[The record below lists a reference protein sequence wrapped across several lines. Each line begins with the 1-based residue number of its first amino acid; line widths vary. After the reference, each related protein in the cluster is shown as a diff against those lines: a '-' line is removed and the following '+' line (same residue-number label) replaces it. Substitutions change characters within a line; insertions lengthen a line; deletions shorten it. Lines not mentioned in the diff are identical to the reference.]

1 MKHEKALAYAAFAT
15 VCFVWGTTYLA
26 IRIAIET
33 LPTFLFAGI
42 RFTIAGLILMTV
54 RLALGDRLPR
64 LRAEWANLALI
75 GFLMIG
81 IGNVAVVY
89 AEHSV
94 TSGFAALLVATAPFT
109 MALMESFRPTG
120 DRLDR
125 RKLIG
130 MVVGFVGVV
139 VLVAPEL
146 TGSRFN
152 VGFLLG
158 VLAIQAG
165 TIAWNFGSMR
175 SKYHP
180 PKTST
185 LMSAALQMVLGGA
198 IVAIIGFA
206 LGEWDRFVF
215 SRRSL
220 AAFVYLVLFGSIL
233 AYGAYVYALSK
244 LKTTTVS
251 LYTYINPAIAVVLG
265 WLILREPIGWNAI
278 AGSAV
283 IFAGMALVQTG
294 RFKPTAQPRIAPV
307 VDAEPVEEDRATA

>member
-1 MKHEKALAYAAFAT
+1 MKHEKALAYAAFGT
-15 VCFVWGTTYLA
+15 VCFIWGTTYLA

-33 LPTFLFAGI
+33 LPTFLFAGL
-42 RFTIAGLILMTV
+42 RFTIAGLILMAV
-54 RLALGDRLPR
+54 RLAFGDRLPR
-64 LRAEWANLALI
+64 RRAEWANLALI
-75 GFLMIG
+75 GVLMIG

-130 MVVGFVGVV
+130 MGIGFVGVV
-139 VLVAPEL
+139 ILVAPEL
-146 TGSRFN
+146 TGSRFDL
-152 VGFLLG
+152 GFLLG

-198 IVAIIGFA
+198 VVATIGFA
-206 LGEWDRFVF
+206 LGEYDRFVF

-220 AAFVYLVLFGSIL
+220 AAFIYLVLFGSIL

-265 WLILREPIGWNAI
+265 WLILSEPIGWNAI

-294 RFKPTAQPRIAPV
+294 RFRPAAPRIAPI
-307 VDAEPVEEDRATA
+307 VDPEAVEEDRATA